1 MRVAPGHAGDAR
13 IGRQAQRAGAVEAR
27 RDVQH
32 GAGRRGDV
40 DCVLEGFRLV
50 LGGVGAE
57 PKGGTVDRGARR
69 HVPDRHGIDL
79 LLRLLL
85 VVAFLVPLLAL
96 LALLMLAAG
105 KRGRCGGRND
115 PGGAG
120 GAGQGGEQ
128 AAAID
133 THRQALLVCAPQ
145 GASNRVPQGC
155 AAAVQRTFLP
165 AQLIN
170 GVLRGKGAFS
180 ARAGRQSSS
189 TAALGASRPA
199 ATSASIFGRAALMA
213 RSDRNGSNSRSSSIA
228 HIHLT
233 CCSPRRAAS
242 SPDAVSLPR

>member
-1 MRVAPGHAGDAR
+1 MTMRVAPGTPAIRG

-27 RDVQH
+27 RNVQH

-50 LGGVGAE
+50 FGGVGAQ
-57 PKGGTVDRGARR
+57 PKGGTVDRRARR

-115 PGGAG
+115 TGGAG

-133 THRQALLVCAPQ
+133 THRRALLVAHHKSHQTVCHKV
-145 GASNRVPQGC
+145 VPPRYS
-155 AAAVQRTFLP
+155 VRFLP
-165 AQLIN
+165 AQLTVYFEE
-170 GVLRGKGAFS
+170 GVTE
-180 ARAGRQSSS
+180 RQCE
-189 TAALGASRPA
+189 TK
-199 ATSASIFGRAALMA
+199 M
-213 RSDRNGSNSRSSSIA
+213 
-228 HIHLT
+228 
-233 CCSPRRAAS
+233 
-242 SPDAVSLPR
+242 